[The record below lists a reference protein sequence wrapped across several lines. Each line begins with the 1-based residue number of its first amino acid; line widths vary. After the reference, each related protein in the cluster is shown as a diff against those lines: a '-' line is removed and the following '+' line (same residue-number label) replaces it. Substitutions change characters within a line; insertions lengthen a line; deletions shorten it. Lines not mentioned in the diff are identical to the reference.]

1 MFCLKPKEDEFFK
14 LFAESARLLRDGAIV
29 LKEVVDDYTKIEE
42 KMMQVSNLEHAA
54 DDVNDAIIDKLNQTF
69 ITPLDREDIYAMA
82 TLLDDGVDFL
92 QGTVERMLLYRTGQ
106 PSPGAVELT
115 RLLVDCTEEL
125 VKAFDLL
132 RNIKGNQN
140 KILDHTRKITVL
152 ESEGDR
158 IYRQEVANLFTSCP
172 DPIEIIKWKEVLEYL
187 EDTLDHCEDL
197 ADLLRGVVMKYA

>member
-14 LFAESARLLRDGAIV
+14 LFAESTRLLRDGAYLFRDAV
-29 LKEVVDDYTKIEE
+29 NDFTNLDE
-42 KMMQVSNLEHAA
+42 KMNTMSNIEHAA

-69 ITPLDREDIYAMA
+69 ITPLDREDIYSMA

-92 QGTVERMLLYRTGQ
+92 QGTIERMVLYQ
-106 PSPGAVELT
+106 IDKPSCGAVELA
-115 RLLVDCTEEL
+115 RMLVDCTEEL

-132 RNIKGNQN
+132 KNIKGNQH
-140 KILDHTRKITVL
+140 KILDHTRKIAVL

-158 IYRQEVANLFTSCP
+158 IYRQEMASLFCSCP
-172 DPIEIIKWKEVLEYL
+172 DPIEIIKWKEILEYM
-187 EDTLDHCEDL
+187 ENTLDHCEDI

>member
-1 MFCLKPKEDEFFK
+1 MFSLKPKEDQFFK
-14 LFAESARLLRDGAIV
+14 LFAESARLLRDGAYV
-29 LKEVVDDYTKIEE
+29 LKEVLDDYTKIEE
-42 KMMQVSNLEHAA
+42 KMTQVSNLEHAA

-69 ITPLDREDIYAMA
+69 ITPLDREDIYSMA
-82 TLLDDGVDFL
+82 TLLDDGVDYL

-106 PSPGAVELT
+106 PSPGAIELT

-132 RNIKGNQN
+132 KNIRGNQH

-187 EDTLDHCEDL
+187 EDTLDHCEDI

>member
-1 MFCLKPKEDEFFK
+1 MFCLKPKEDQFFK
-14 LFAESARLLRDGAIV
+14 LFAESARLLRDGAYVMNV
-29 LKEVVDDYTKIEE
+29 LLNDYTKIEDT
-42 KMMQVSNLEHAA
+42 MVQVSNLEHAA

-69 ITPLDREDIYAMA
+69 ITPLDREDIYSMA
-82 TLLDDGVDFL
+82 TLLDDAVDFL

-106 PSPGAVELT
+106 PSPGAKELT

-125 VKAFDLL
+125 VLAFDLL
-132 RNIKGNQN
+132 KNIKGNQH
-140 KILDHTRKITVL
+140 KILDHTRKINVL

-187 EDTLDHCEDL
+187 EGTLDHCEDI